1 MRSPLLLLLA
11 AVPCLLTSGAQ
22 AQAISA
28 EDRTRD
34 ALRQTTLQL
43 RQVQDENADL
53 RAKLQAQ
60 EQRLAQLTQNAT
72 AVKAPAPV
80 DASELIKLRR
90 SLEAQS
96 ADAAALRQQLD
107 DAQKALSQWQQG
119 YQQAADLAR
128 GRDAEAKKY
137 ETLYHDTDARAQS
150 CEQKNAE
157 LFKLGNELLD
167 RYKNKGVWE
176 SLGDD
181 EPFTRIHRV
190 QLEKLA
196 QDYHARLLD
205 QKAEPPAGVTGEG
218 H

>member
-1 MRSPLLLLLA
+1 MKVPLLLLA
-11 AVPCLLTSGAQ
+11 AALCLLTQGAQ
-22 AQAISA
+22 AQSDSA

-43 RQVQDENADL
+43 RQAQDENADL

-60 EQRLAQLTQNAT
+60 EQQLAQLMQNA
-72 AVKAPAPV
+72 AAAKAPAPMN
-80 DASELIKLRR
+80 AAELAKLRQ

-107 DAQKALSQWQQG
+107 DAQKTLAQWQQG

-128 GRDAEAKKY
+128 SRDAEAKKY
-137 ETLYHDTDARAQS
+137 ESLYHDTDTREQS

-157 LFKLGNELLD
+157 LLNLGNELLD

-190 QLEKLA
+190 RLEKLA

-205 QKAEPPAGVTGEG
+205 QKAASPAGSDER